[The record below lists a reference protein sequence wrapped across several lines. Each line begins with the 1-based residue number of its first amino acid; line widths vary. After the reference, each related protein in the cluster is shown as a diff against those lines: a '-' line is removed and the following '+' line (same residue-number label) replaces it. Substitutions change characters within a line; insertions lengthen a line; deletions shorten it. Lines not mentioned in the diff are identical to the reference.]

1 MRKLFFALFLALSF
15 TAPLISHAADVSV
28 PADTSAAPDNSP
40 AVYERGKVL
49 DVLSEGE
56 RDNGGGGTDGYQELS
71 VEILTGPDAKKV
83 VPIEFTAAK
92 PSFERTKLHKGDT
105 VVVGT
110 TNDVRGLTYYVLDVF
125 RLPVVFIF
133 FVLFFLLATVFGR
146 GHGAR
151 SVLGLGVSLAILV
164 LFVVPRIFAG
174 DNPVIVCA
182 IGAAVIAVVSILLAH
197 GFYKRSFVALA
208 ATLFVLLLAFV
219 LAGLAVKIAALSGG
233 GTEEAMFL
241 QINYLSG
248 LDLRGL
254 LLGGMVIGALGV
266 LDDVTTAQV
275 AAVEEIHN
283 ANDSLDARELF
294 ARGSS
299 IGREHIA
306 SLINTL
312 ALAYVGASFPIF
324 LLFSAPGNP
333 PLWVLLNTEQIM
345 EEAVRAL
352 VGGATLVLAVPIATA
367 LAAYIFSRTPAK
379 KGFHSNGHH
388 H

>member
-1 MRKLFFALFLALSF
+1 MRKIFLALVMF
-15 TAPLISHAADVSV
+15 MALAVPSV
-28 PADTSAAPDNSP
+28 ACAADTS
-40 AVYERGKVL
+40 VYARGKVIDITAQGENDL
-49 DVLSEGE
+49 GAGSIDEFQTVQVELLS
-56 RDNGGGGTDGYQELS
+56 
-71 VEILTGPDAKKV
+71 GPEAKKIV
-83 VPIEFTAAK
+83 TIEYTVAK
-92 PSFERTKLHKGDT
+92 PNFERQKLHKNDT
-105 VVVGT
+105 VVVGLT
-110 TNDVRGLTYYVLDVF
+110 DDVRGRTYYVLDIF
-125 RLPVVFIF
+125 RLPIVLIF
-133 FVLFFLLATVFGR
+133 FVLFFVLSTVFGR

-174 DNPVIVCA
+174 DNPALICGLGSA
-182 IGAAVIAVVSILLAH
+182 MIAVVSILLAH

-208 ATLFVLLLAFV
+208 ATLLVLALAFV
-219 LAGLAVKIAALSGG
+219 LAAIAVKLTALSGG

-254 LLGGMVIGALGV
+254 LLGSMVIGALGV

-275 AAVEEIHN
+275 ASVEEIHN
-283 ANDSLDARELF
+283 ANGSLDAWELF

-333 PLWVLLNTEQIM
+333 PLWVLLNTELIM

-352 VGGATLVLAVPIATA
+352 VGGSALILAVPISTA
-367 LAAYIFSRTPAK
+367 FAAFIFSRLPSK
-379 KGFHSNGHH
+379 KKYV
-388 H
+388 